1 MLEPKPS
8 PVREFADHATL
19 WLLES
24 PENLRD
30 LLRLVATEIAE
41 RLDFRKAERL
51 NRSFIPDNLQKQEAD
66 LLFRV
71 PYREGKREVWIYLLV
86 EHQSKPDR
94 LMGLRLLSYM
104 VQIWETQVRGWE
116 DARTPKGQR
125 RLHPIVPMVFYTGRR
140 RWSSPLSLL
149 AAMDLPADLVR
160 FVPAHETLFLK
171 LQETPA
177 EVLTQAGSA
186 LAYVLRVMQV
196 ADEPREVLLQ
206 VLEGAIGFLEGLPAE
221 AQAEWRR
228 AMQFL
233 LQLIVHKRD
242 VTEHERFREMVI
254 EAAERRQ
261 DQEVSEMAKTA
272 AEVYEERGRK
282 QGWIEGRREGEIEG
296 RREGKIEGQRKMLL
310 QALEFRF
317 GTVPEEV
324 RKTVE
329 ALSEPQLAEYLQRAL
344 EASSLAEVGLVND

>member
-41 RLDFRKAERL
+41 RLDFRRSERL

-71 PYREGKREVWIYLLV
+71 PYQEGRREVWVYLLI

-104 VQIWETQVRGWE
+104 VQIWEMQVRRWE

-140 RWSSPLSLL
+140 RWTSPLSLL
-149 AAMDLPADLVR
+149 AAMEVPADLVR
-160 FVPAHETLFLK
+160 FVPSHETLFLK
-171 LQETPA
+171 LQETPP
-177 EVLTQAGSA
+177 EVLTEAGSA
-186 LAYVLRVMQV
+186 LAYALQVLQV
-196 ADEPREVLLQ
+196 ADEPQETLRQ
-206 VLEGAIGFLEGLPAE
+206 VLERAIALLEQLPSE

-228 AMQFL
+228 AMMFFVR
-233 LQLIVHKRD
+233 LILHKRD
-242 VTEHERFREMVI
+242 VEEHEILRELVI

-261 DQEVSEMAKTA
+261 DEEVSEMAKTA
-272 AEVYEERGRK
+272 AEVYEERGRR
-282 QGWIEGRREGEIEG
+282 QGEIEG
-296 RREGKIEGQRKMLL
+296 RRETLL
-310 QALEFRF
+310 ETLEYRF
-317 GTVPEEV
+317 GP
-324 RKTVE
+324 
-329 ALSEPQLAEYLQRAL
+329 LP
-344 EASSLAEVGLVND
+344 